1 MKKLLTIIFIV
12 LIFLPM
18 LLYLNP
24 FTWGMRRRPHYE
36 ASTKTVNLMW
46 DLDKKYGMK
55 MTVGEVIDTL
65 WYFRDIKNNKI
76 AKLENF
82 ELNLDDEEQKKLDL
96 AKVKNYVADF
106 SSEFEHKKY
115 FDSIKVSVNYDSI
128 IYKARLK

>member
-82 ELNLDDEEQKKLDL
+82 ELNLDDEEQKKLDQE
-96 AKVKNYVADF
+96 KVKNYVADF
-106 SSEFEHKKY
+106 SSEFEHRKY
-115 FDSIKVSVNYDSI
+115 FDSIKVTVSYDSI